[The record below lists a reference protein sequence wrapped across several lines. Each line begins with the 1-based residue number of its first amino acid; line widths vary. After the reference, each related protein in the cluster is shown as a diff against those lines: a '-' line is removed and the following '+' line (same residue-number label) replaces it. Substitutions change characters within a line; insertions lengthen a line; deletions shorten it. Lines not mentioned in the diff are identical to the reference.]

1 MSRNERKQTSKQE
14 IKKGRKKANK
24 QERTQRKE
32 IQDIRSN
39 VAIPLEINKG
49 TVAGR
54 PKAIGYIYPPPCRR
68 PKCVVLFC
76 RSPLSPGILVSGHWV
91 KGGVKNLFL

>member
-1 MSRNERKQTSKQE
+1 MSRNERKQTSKRE
-14 IKKGRKKANK
+14 IKKGRKIANK
-24 QERTQRKE
+24 QERTQRKK

-54 PKAIGYIYPPPCRR
+54 PKAIGYIY
-68 PKCVVLFC
+68 
-76 RSPLSPGILVSGHWV
+76 IYIIHI
-91 KGGVKNLFL
+91 

>member
-24 QERTQRKE
+24 QERTQRKK

-54 PKAIGYIYPPPCRR
+54 PKAIGYISATVPQAEVRGL
-68 PKCVVLFC
+68 VLQK
-76 RSPLSPGILVSGHWV
+76 SLVSRDSGFRPL
-91 KGGVKNLFL
+91 G

>member
-24 QERTQRKE
+24 QERTQRKK

-39 VAIPLEINKG
+39 VAIPLEIDKG

-54 PKAIGYIYPPPCRR
+54 PKAIGY
-68 PKCVVLFC
+68 
-76 RSPLSPGILVSGHWV
+76 
-91 KGGVKNLFL
+91 

>member
-24 QERTQRKE
+24 QERTQRKK

-54 PKAIGYIYPPPCRR
+54 PKAIGSIYIYICIWA
-68 PKCVVLFC
+68 KM
-76 RSPLSPGILVSGHWV
+76 ILLQTVNKDLISHFGTESI
-91 KGGVKNLFL
+91 NFTL